1 MNGLLILL
9 QNLLGTK
16 SKLLICSSGSSGGML
31 SEKMA
36 DVGSE
41 VFGMAS
47 LLVGVR

>member
-16 SKLLICSSGSSGGML
+16 SKLPICSSGGML
-31 SEKMA
+31 SETVA

-41 VFGMAS
+41 VFRMAS